1 MVLPAAAFRHAL
13 RSVLVTIVSLA
24 VVELLPGVARALP
37 PANDYFSN
45 PTTINPAALPYT
57 STVDITEATTE
68 GAEPFQCNYSTQTVW
83 YRLVPTRDM
92 WLSATGSGVFSNLS
106 VFVDPLG
113 SLYSLSFVACTSYN
127 GQTTFLAHAGIRY
140 ALQAM
145 APCCGSFGSLTVN
158 VQEVPPPTPNVSFS
172 YYPSSPSS
180 FDQVQFYDQSSDPG
194 QQQITGHRFD
204 YGDGSNSVDTTCCP
218 VHRFSADGDYVVTLT
233 VTTAD
238 GRSGTGS
245 TTVHVR
251 THDVAVSNFKVPQSA
266 SSGQTKLITV
276 SIKNTRYP
284 ETVQVELAKSVPGSF
299 SGFQTIGTLTQFV
312 MPKGGNK
319 STDFSFSYTFTPDD
333 AAIGKVTLRAN
344 AQLISANDALPGD
357 NIAISDLI
365 RVGNAS
371 SGRASTAGFEMYATT
386 GDIEFGPRAVTPNPV
401 RAGAELTIR
410 LGMPEAGEVTVEAV
424 DLAGRI
430 VASSPQGSL
439 EAGIHDVRLAWRER
453 PAPGVYWIR
462 ATQAGRTSP
471 AVRVAV
477 LE

>member
-1 MVLPAAAFRHAL
+1 
-13 RSVLVTIVSLA
+13 
-24 VVELLPGVARALP
+24 
-37 PANDYFSN
+37 
-45 PTTINPAALPYT
+45 
-57 STVDITEATTE
+57 
-68 GAEPFQCNYSTQTVW
+68 
-83 YRLVPTRDM
+83 
-92 WLSATGSGVFSNLS
+92 
-106 VFVDPLG
+106 
-113 SLYSLSFVACTSYN
+113 
-127 GQTTFLAHAGIRY
+127 
-140 ALQAM
+140 M
-145 APCCGSFGSLTVN
+145 APCCGSFGSLTIN
-158 VQEVPPPTPNVSFS
+158 VQEVPPPAPNVSFS
-172 YYPSSPSS
+172 YYPSNPSS

-266 SSGQTKLITV
+266 SSGQTKPITV

-284 ETVQVELAKSVPGSF
+284 ETVQVELAKSVPGSY
-299 SGFQTIGTLTQFV
+299 SGFQTIGTLTELV
-312 MPKGGNK
+312 LPKGGNK

-344 AQLISANDALPGD
+344 AQLINANDALPGD
-357 NIAISDLI
+357 NLAISDLI
-365 RVGNAS
+365 RVGNS
-371 SGRASTAGFEMYATT
+371 GGGRASTAGFEVYATT
-386 GDIEFGPRAVTPNPV
+386 GDIEFGPRAVTPNPA

-410 LGMPEAGEVTVEAV
+410 LGMPDAGEVTVEAV

-430 VASSPQGSL
+430 VASSPQGLL
-439 EAGIHDVRLAWRER
+439 EAGIHDVRLAWRGH
-453 PAPGVYWIR
+453 PAPGVYWVR